1 MATTMKINIDKATVR
16 QLFKAVVKASDEIL
30 EASFVYGQ
38 HSISV
43 GCKSSHW
50 RRRQNFMCQMVIR
63 TGLFSQPMV
72 TPISED
78 GPTENW

>member
-16 QLFKAVVKASDEIL
+16 QLFKAVVKTSDEIL

-38 HSISV
+38 H
-43 GCKSSHW
+43 K
-50 RRRQNFMCQMVIR
+50 RRLQV
-63 TGLFSQPMV
+63 QPLAQASEFYV
-72 TPISED
+72 PNGNTDRIVLTTNGHPISED